1 MHITTLVGQI
11 FKNSDSQFQEYFR
24 TSDPEKLDIMHMRN
38 VMIFFLS
45 WKCTAIVNLFY
56 YILLLETQ

>member
-24 TSDPEKLDIMHMRN
+24 TSDPEKLDIMHMKN
-38 VMIFFLS
+38 VMIFFFHGNVLQLS
-45 WKCTAIVNLFY
+45 IYSIIFY
-56 YILLLETQ
+56 Y